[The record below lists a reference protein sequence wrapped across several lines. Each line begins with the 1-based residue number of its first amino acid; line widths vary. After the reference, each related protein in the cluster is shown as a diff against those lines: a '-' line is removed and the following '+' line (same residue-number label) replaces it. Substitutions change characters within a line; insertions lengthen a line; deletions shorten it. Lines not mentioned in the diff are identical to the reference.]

1 MPFLSDKGTNI
12 NKSTLADND
21 EVISDEKQ
29 LCKSFSNFLQEALKA
44 LGVSDSFNISN
55 SFHSDRANNTIRK
68 FENHPNVKKIR

>member
-12 NKSTLADND
+12 NKITLADND

-29 LCKSFSNFLQEALKA
+29 LCKSFSNFLQEALKT

-68 FENHPNVKKIR
+68 FENHPSVKKIR